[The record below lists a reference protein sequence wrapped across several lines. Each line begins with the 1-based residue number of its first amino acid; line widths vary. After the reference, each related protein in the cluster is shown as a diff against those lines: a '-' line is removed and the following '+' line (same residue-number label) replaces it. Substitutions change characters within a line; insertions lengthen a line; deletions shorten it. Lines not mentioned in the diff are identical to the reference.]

1 MSEDPVFEI
10 FTEEETGKVF
20 AINDERIEVK
30 DGKCAVV
37 ANVAGDKEAAMRY
50 LQEKTKVYQKW
61 MSSNWELK

>member
-1 MSEDPVFEI
+1 MTEDPVFEI
-10 FTEEETGKVF
+10 FTEEATGKVF

-61 MSSNWELK
+61 MKSNMELR